1 MERVQENLLKILSG
15 ALWDRISDQTFSES
29 EWIDIL
35 DLAEEQGVLFL
46 ILQGCTC
53 VRRQLSSPEWLNWRS
68 KLVSTMVYNDSLMG
82 LQSKLLSLM
91 AETGIAC
98 AVLKGTS
105 IAACYYDPVV
115 RALGDID
122 LLVAPQYVDQAV
134 ALLLAQGFS
143 APEESFSHPYHIDF
157 YKNNAVVELHF
168 AASSYPDSAA
178 GAEAKRIMESC
189 WQDIRD
195 KQVSGHSFPCLSDVH
210 QALSLLLH
218 MQRHMTTGCIGLR
231 QLCDWAVFLKSVPQE
246 NFRERILPKLQS
258 CGLAEFAAVLTM
270 TAARYL
276 KLEPEYAS
284 WCQRVRE
291 SSIRAMIDEILREG
305 SIHHKNKTDDSSS
318 FFVEAS
324 GTESAL
330 RVFIGKIN
338 ALARSKYPVTQKLP
352 FLLPLFWIYIPTRYW
367 VRSLAGKRRRKSLLR
382 TIKMTKQRKQLYQEL
397 RLFQVEKKRTR

>member
-1 MERVQENLLKILSG
+1 MERVQENLLKVLSG
-15 ALWDRISDQTFSES
+15 ALWNRISDQSFSES
-29 EWIDIL
+29 EWTDIL
-35 DLAEEQGVLFL
+35 DLAEDQGVLFL
-46 ILQGCTC
+46 ILQGCPY
-53 VRRQLSSPEWLNWRS
+53 VRRQMSSSEWLKWRS
-68 KLVSTMVYNDSLMG
+68 KLVSTMINNDSLMA
-82 LQSKLLSLM
+82 LQSKLLSLL
-91 AETGIAC
+91 AETGIPC
-98 AVLKGTS
+98 AVLKGSS

-122 LLVAPQYVDQAV
+122 LLVPPQYVDQAA

-178 GAEAKRIMESC
+178 GMEAKGIMESC

-195 KQVSGHSFPCLSDVH
+195 KQVSGYSFPCFSDVH
-210 QALSLLLH
+210 QAFSLLLH

-231 QLCDWAVFLKSVPQE
+231 QLCDWTVFLKSVPQE
-246 NFRERILPKLQS
+246 NFRERILPKLQN

-270 TAARYL
+270 TAVWYL
-276 KLEPEYAS
+276 GLEPEYAT

-291 SSIRAMIDEILREG
+291 SSIRAMIHEILREG
-305 SIHHKNKTDDSSS
+305 SIHHKNNTEDSSS

-330 RVFIGKIN
+330 KVFIRKIN
-338 ALARSKYPVTQKLP
+338 DLARRKFPVTQKLP
-352 FLLPLFWIYIPTRYW
+352 FLLPLFWIYIPIRYW
-367 VRSLAGKRRRKSLLR
+367 VRSLEGKRRRKSLLR
-382 TIKMTKQRKQLYQEL
+382 TIKMTKQRKQLYKEL
-397 RLFQVEKKRTR
+397 RLFQVEKKSVR